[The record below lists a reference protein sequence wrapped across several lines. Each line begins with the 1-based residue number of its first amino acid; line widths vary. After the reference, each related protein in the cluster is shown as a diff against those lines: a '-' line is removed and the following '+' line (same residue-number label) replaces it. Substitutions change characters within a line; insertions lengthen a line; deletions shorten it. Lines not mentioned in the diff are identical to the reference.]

1 MFSIIIPLYNK
12 APYIQKALQ
21 SVYNQKYKDFEV
33 IVVNDGSKDNSA
45 DEVQKFIEENSPQ
58 NLQLVNQEN
67 QGVSLARNNGVKLAK
82 YPYICFLDADDW
94 WEDTFLL
101 ELKKL
106 IEEFPQAGIYGTSYF
121 KVKNGQNISANIG
134 VKDGFEK
141 GIINY
146 YKVYSNTLWMPLT
159 SISVAI
165 PKKVYDEIG
174 GFKPELKLGEDFDLW
189 VRIALKYPVA
199 FLNKPLA
206 YYNQD
211 VAIEN
216 RGVVFY
222 KIYPPKTHFI
232 FNLDYLE
239 KQEKEKPDLKHL
251 LDLLRVYTLL
261 RYRMQNVY
269 KDEFNKEIKKVNFN
283 QQTIRVVLQY
293 KLPRVV
299 LNLFYKTKLMIIK
312 MIK

>member
-12 APYIQKALQ
+12 APYVQKALQ
-21 SVYNQKYKDFEV
+21 SVYNQRYKDFEV

-45 DEVQKFIEENSPQ
+45 DEVQKFIEKNTPQ
-58 NLQLVNQEN
+58 NLQLINQEN
-67 QGVSLARNNGVKLAK
+67 QGVSSTRNNGVKLAK
-82 YPYICFLDADDW
+82 YPYVCFLDADDW

-134 VKDGFEK
+134 VEEGFEK

-146 YKVYSNTLWMPLT
+146 YKVYSKTLWMPLT

-165 PKKVYDEIG
+165 PKKVYDEVG

-199 FLNKPLA
+199 FVNKPLA

-211 VAIEN
+211 VEVQNRAI
-216 RGVVFY
+216 GKLY
-222 KIYPPKTHFI
+222 SPKTQFA
-232 FNLDYLE
+232 FNTDYLLEYE
-239 KQEKEKPDLKHL
+239 KQNSDLKHIVDIIRITCL
-251 LDLLRVYTLL
+251 KSYYLDKEHHQLAKKELQKVNLDKHITKAYSKYLRQPVWVTNW
-261 RYRMQNVY
+261 MQKIHYLY
-269 KDEFNKEIKKVNFN
+269 KKIKK
-283 QQTIRVVLQY
+283 
-293 KLPRVV
+293 
-299 LNLFYKTKLMIIK
+299 
-312 MIK
+312 